1 MLTIGDPTN
10 KIVIAVQRGDSEEA
24 VTTAYADAIQRI
36 ARTEP
41 DRLGFGDPGFTRANT
56 AIVERWGP
64 DARDRIKDRAWEIV
78 NGREVSRA

>member
-10 KIVIAVQRGDSEEA
+10 RIVIAVQRGDSEEA
-24 VTTAYADAIQRI
+24 VATAYADAIQQI

-41 DRLGFGDPGFTRANT
+41 GRFGLGDPGFARANA

-64 DARDRIKDRAWEIV
+64 DTRERIKQRAWEIV
-78 NGREVSRA
+78 DERERQG